1 MGNWCV
7 LKQLQYLS
15 FNLRNKLCPLTTS
28 VLTWETSYV
37 LERFKNKTKKNH
49 EKKTKG
55 RRSWAKPL
63 SDGKCTE
70 QWGGEDTLI
79 KGKQF
84 KAESTEWT
92 GSSLPWL
99 DISITG
105 ELLTKSSPASIP
117 KDFNSIVLGWEEDN
131 NITVNFTGASNG
143 QSWLGAIYSNYSSL
157 SIQLRGRF
165 LGYQSKQR
173 RQEGKQWGKD
183 KKNCVEFKGK
193 DIRDSPEHKAQMG
206 KLDLKDNRRK
216 GGFQRWSDTSFSVHR
231 TPFHP
236 CSHLMLSTTIW
247 SRQAGKT

>member
-1 MGNWCV
+1 MGNA
-7 LKQLQYLS
+7 QS
-15 FNLRNKLCPLTTS
+15 N
-28 VLTWETSYV
+28 EG
-37 LERFKNKTKKNH
+37 KKIH
-49 EKKTKG
+49 
-55 RRSWAKPL
+55 S
-63 SDGKCTE
+63 
-70 QWGGEDTLI
+70 

-143 QSWLGAIYSNYSSL
+143 QSWLGAIYSKYSSL

-173 RQEGKQWGKD
+173 KQEEKQWGKE
-183 KKNCVEFKGK
+183 KRIVWNSKERLLGTGLNTKPKWANSIWKTTGGK
-193 DIRDSPEHKAQMG
+193 EDSSDDLTHHSLCTGHLSIHVHIWCFQQQYEVGKQGKHKHIHLPM
-206 KLDLKDNRRK
+206 RK
-216 GGFQRWSDTSFSVHR
+216 WRLGGFEWLSKSSVFR
-231 TPFHP
+231 K
-236 CSHLMLSTTIW
+236 LVQW
-247 SRQAGKT
+247 